1 MATVA
6 MNAGDTNT
14 ALLAWTKYLKLDP
27 NAPDAQA
34 IKDWIAA
41 NSGAPTPAP
50 SPSSSSGGGP

>member
-1 MATVA
+1 